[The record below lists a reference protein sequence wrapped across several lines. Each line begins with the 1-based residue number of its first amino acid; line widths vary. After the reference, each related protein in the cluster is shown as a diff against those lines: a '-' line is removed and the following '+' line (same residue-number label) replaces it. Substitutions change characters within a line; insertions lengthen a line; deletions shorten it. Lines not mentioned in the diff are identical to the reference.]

1 MAILQEV
8 SGPEPGR
15 QYPLEGARTVMGRH
29 PDCDVVIEVGAVSR
43 HHAQVVMID
52 GEHYVEDLSSRNG
65 TFVNDRLLHSRHRL
79 AEDDLLRVCDV
90 SFAFHGSPPGGGG
103 EVSDETS
110 ASAIIVDDEPEAKSS
125 TIMSRLDVSSRDSSV
140 GGESSLAV
148 KLQALLEVTRSLGR
162 ALALDEV
169 LPQVLNTLF
178 KLFTQADRGFIVLRR
193 PDGTLEPRWTKVR
206 HEDPTDT
213 IRISR
218 TIVSRVMDSREA
230 VLSADAG
237 SDERFEMSQSIADFR
252 IRSVMCAPLVNS
264 DGSVLGVL
272 QVDTLNQRHRF
283 EAVDLDVL
291 ASVAAQAAI
300 AIDNAQLHERA
311 IQQRA
316 LERELE
322 LAQQVQQGFL
332 PQTFPE
338 LPGYQ
343 FFDFYQPANQIGGD
357 FFDYVEL
364 PDGRTAV
371 IVADVVGHGVAAAL
385 LMAKLSSESR
395 FYLATEQE
403 PSKVMARLNAKLCD
417 DNIDDRFVTMVLAVL
432 HPTSHEVTVV
442 NAGHMAPML
451 RGDQGDV
458 LDVGADESGLPL
470 GVVRDVEYKPSHAS
484 LKPGQIIAMFTDGL
498 TEAMNPGG
506 QLYGT
511 ERIRQHVAA
520 GAASPQELVQHLIDD
535 IREFTEQLAPHDDMC
550 LVCFGRD
557 GSASLP
563 HCGKEKP

>member
-1 MAILQEV
+1 
-8 SGPEPGR
+8 
-15 QYPLEGARTVMGRH
+15 
-29 PDCDVVIEVGAVSR
+29 
-43 HHAQVVMID
+43 
-52 GEHYVEDLSSRNG
+52 
-65 TFVNDRLLHSRHRL
+65 
-79 AEDDLLRVCDV
+79 
-90 SFAFHGSPPGGGG
+90 
-103 EVSDETS
+103 
-110 ASAIIVDDEPEAKSS
+110 
-125 TIMSRLDVSSRDSSV
+125 MSRLDVSSRDSSV

-300 AIDNAQLHERA
+300 AIDNAQLHERLV
-311 IQQRA
+311 QQRA

-332 PQTFPE
+332 PQTRPE

-395 FYLATEQE
+395 FCLATEQE
-403 PSKVMARLNAKLCD
+403 PSHVMARLNAKLCD
-417 DNIDDRFVTMVLAVL
+417 DNNDDRFVTMVLAVL

-451 RGDQGDV
+451 RRDNGDV

-470 GVVRDVEYKPSHAS
+470 GVVRDIEYNQCHAR
-484 LKPGQIIAMFTDGL
+484 LEPGQLIAMFTDGL
-498 TEAMNPGG
+498 TEAMNSGG
-506 QLYGT
+506 QLYGM

-520 GAASPQELVQHLIDD
+520 AAGSPQELVQDLIVD
-535 IREFTEQLAPHDDMC
+535 IREFTEQVAPNDDMC
-550 LVCFGRD
+550 IVCFGRD
-557 GSASLP
+557 
-563 HCGKEKP
+563 